1 MKIRKLYQ
9 FLSAVGCSTLLLAGA
24 VSAQPASA
32 PAKGAMADKADKAA
46 MATKSLSDTDRDFM
60 IKAAGDGLYE
70 IEVSKLAAK
79 KAQRADVKRFAAMLV
94 KDHTAA
100 SEELT
105 ALAVSKPLR
114 IPRDMPDGKKADLN
128 RFLETS
134 PEEFDAK
141 YLQMVG
147 LEDHRADVKAFE
159 EQVQKGSDPQLKA
172 FATKTLVKLKAH
184 LAAAE
189 KLASN
194 GAGQPMA
201 K

>member
-1 MKIRKLYQ
+1 MKIRKLSSL
-9 FLSAVGCSTLLLAGA
+9 LSAIGCSGLLLAGA
-24 VSAQPASA
+24 VSAQPATGTDKSE
-32 PAKGAMADKADKAA
+32 KADKAA
-46 MATKSLSDTDRDFM
+46 MAAKSLSDTDRDFM
-60 IKAAGDGLYE
+60 VKAAGDGLYE
-70 IEVSKLAAK
+70 IEVSKLAVN
-79 KAQRADVKRFAAMLV
+79 KAQRADVRRFAAMLV

-100 SEELT
+100 SEALT
-105 ALAVSKPLR
+105 TLAVSKPLR

-128 RFLETS
+128 MFLKTS

-147 LEDHRADVKAFE
+147 LDDHRADIKSFE

-189 KLASN
+189 KLVSV
-194 GAGQPMA
+194 GAAPTA
-201 K
+201 KK